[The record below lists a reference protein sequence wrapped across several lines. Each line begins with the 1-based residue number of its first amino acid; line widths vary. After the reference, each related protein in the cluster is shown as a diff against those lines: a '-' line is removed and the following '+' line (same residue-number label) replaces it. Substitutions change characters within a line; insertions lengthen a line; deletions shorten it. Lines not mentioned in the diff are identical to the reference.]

1 MFLSKRSNGFYYLYY
16 EDENGT
22 KRKVSTRSRR
32 KSDALKFVNE
42 FKNREREKRKR
53 IKNVSLS
60 KFKDEYLE
68 YSQHNHTEGTK
79 RKHFQSAFNEF
90 IRHVGDLPLNAITYK
105 QIETFLSAKRTKA
118 SAWTAR
124 RCYIALSSAFET
136 ARKWG
141 YIRENIFR
149 QIKRPEPPEQ
159 RPLFLT
165 KEQFKQLI
173 DTVGNQDF
181 RELTITAVSTGLRLA
196 ELTNLEWEHVDLIR
210 RIVHVV
216 NTSEHTTK
224 NKKSRSI
231 PISEQLYRLLAQ
243 RKERSVCRYV
253 FHRNLRKYNDEY
265 VSKQFKKYVRKAK
278 LNDKVHFH
286 TLRHTFASWLVMNG
300 TSIYEVSKLLGH
312 SSVTVTMMYAHLQ
325 PETRHDTVNKI
336 VLEVSD
342 E

>member
-1 MFLSKRSNGFYYLYY
+1 MFLSKRSNGVYYLWY
-16 EDENGT
+16 EDENGS
-22 KRKVSTRSRR
+22 KRKVSTRHKR

-42 FKNREREKRKR
+42 FKNREREKRIR

-68 YSQHNHTEGTK
+68 YSQHNHTAGTK
-79 RKHFQSAFNEF
+79 RKHFESAFNEF
-90 IRHVGDLPLNAITYK
+90 IRHIGDFPLNSISYK
-105 QIETFLSAKRTKA
+105 QIETFLSAKRTEA

-165 KEQFKQLI
+165 KQQFNQLL
-173 DTVGNQDF
+173 DGVDDKDF
-181 RELTITAVSTGLRLA
+181 RELIITGVSTGLRLG
-196 ELTNLEWEHVDLIR
+196 ELVNLEWEHVDLIR
-210 RIVHVV
+210 RIIDVV
-216 NTSEHTTK
+216 NTTEHVTK

-231 PISEQLYRLLAQ
+231 PLSEQMHRLLAL

-265 VSKQFKKYVRKAK
+265 VSKQFKKFVRKAK
-278 LNDKVHFH
+278 LNDKIHFH
-286 TLRHTFASWLVMNG
+286 TLRHTFASWLVQSG
-300 TSIYEVSKLLGH
+300 VSLYEVQRLLGH
-312 SSVTVTMMYAHLQ
+312 SNISTTMVYSHLQ
-325 PETRHDTVNKI
+325 VEERHDTVNKI

>member
-1 MFLSKRSNGFYYLYY
+1 MFISKRSNGVYYLWY

-22 KRKVSTRSRR
+22 KRKISTKCRR

-42 FKNREREKRKR
+42 FKNRERERVKK

-60 KFKDEYLE
+60 KFKNEFLE
-68 YSQHNHTEGTK
+68 YSRHNHTQSTQ
-79 RKHFQSAFNEF
+79 KHFESAFNEF
-90 IRHVGDLPLNAITYK
+90 IRHIGDPPLNSISYK
-105 QIETFLSAKRTKA
+105 QIETFLSAKRTEA

-136 ARKWG
+136 ARKWR

-149 QIKRPEPPEQ
+149 QIQRPKPPEQ
-159 RPLFLT
+159 RPVFFA
-165 KEQFKQLI
+165 KEQFKQLL
-173 DTVGNQDF
+173 DAVDNKDF
-181 RELTITAVSTGLRLA
+181 RELIITAVSTGLRLA
-196 ELTNLEWEHVDLIR
+196 ELTNLEWQDVDLIR
-210 RIVHVV
+210 RIINVV

-231 PISEQLYRLLAQ
+231 PISEQLYRILAQ
-243 RKERSVCRYV
+243 RKERRVCRYV
-253 FHRNLRKYNDEY
+253 FHRNLRKYNDMH
-265 VSKQFKKYVRKAK
+265 VSKRFKKYIRAVGLSDELK
-278 LNDKVHFH
+278 FH
-286 TLRHTFASWLVMNG
+286 SLRHSFASWLVMNG

-312 SSVTVTMMYAHLQ
+312 SSVSVTMIYAHLL